1 MKFQTS
7 IVKLALVATAAIA
20 LTGCGNRT
28 IAAAPVDEVAAS
40 AATSPTAPAA
50 PTSTTAA
57 PLTTAAPAMMA
68 AAAPAPTLVDLTAS
82 VTSKKN
88 GSFLGA
94 GAFKCT
100 VEVSNSSSV
109 VRSGTLTVTFMNG
122 SKPSSTAP
130 ITKQVTIPAGGSQSF
145 DLSDSK
151 WSTDDV
157 QVEVSTTP
165 YQAPAG
171 TQQMMAAPMATT
183 GAYGY

>member
-28 IAAAPVDEVAAS
+28 IAAAPIDEAAS
-40 AATSPTAPAA
+40 AAADSPTAPAA
-50 PTSTTAA
+50 PVTTAA
-57 PLTTAAPAMMA
+57 PLTTGTPAMMT

-88 GSFLGA
+88 GSFLGM
-94 GAFKCT
+94 GTFKCT

-151 WSTDDV
+151 WSTSDV
-157 QVEVSTTP
+157 QVDVTTTP
-165 YQAPAG
+165 YQAPAA
-171 TQQMMAAPMATT
+171 TQQMMTAPIATT